1 MAPSGLVRALT
12 VAASA
17 LEASADELNRLDGFA
32 GDGDSGITMSEASRA
47 LKDVLAANEDMGGGP
62 LLSACGA
69 AIARKAPSTSGT
81 LVATGFLR
89 AAKAVTGTAVT
100 GTAVTGT
107 AGTDAGG
114 TDAGGTDAGGTGV
127 EALERAFAAATLG
140 IQARGK
146 AAPGDRTLVDGLDAV
161 CTSLRESLA
170 AGHTL
175 TDALHFA
182 AAAASAAADRTVGM
196 EPKVGRASWVP
207 QPRHRAPRRRLRHAG
222 HRHASGSSRNHR
234 RGDNTSRRLSSLITR
249 SGGLCPRSA
258 PSSWPDGRPS
268 WGRCRGHGARLSCP
282 CCPPR

>member
-1 MAPSGLVRALT
+1 VAPSGLVRALT
-12 VAASA
+12 AAASA

-32 GDGDSGITMSEASRA
+32 GDGDLGITMSEASRA
-47 LKDVLAANEDMGGGP
+47 LKDVLAANQDMGGGP

-107 AGTDAGG
+107 AGTEAGG
-114 TDAGGTDAGGTGV
+114 TEAGGTEAGGTEAGGTDAGGTGV

-207 QPRHRAPRRRLRHAG
+207 QRAIGHPDAG
-222 HRHASGSSRNHR
+222 CAM
-234 RGDNTSRRLSSLITR
+234 LAIAMQAAAAEITA
-249 SGGLCPRSA
+249 GGTTPA
-258 PSSWPDGRPS
+258 G
-268 WGRCRGHGARLSCP
+268 G
-282 CCPPR
+282 

>member
-12 VAASA
+12 AAASA

-32 GDGDSGITMSEASRA
+32 GDGDLGITMSEASRA
-47 LKDVLAANEDMGGGP
+47 LKDVLAANQDMGGGP

-107 AGTDAGG
+107 AG

-207 QPRHRAPRRRLRHAG
+207 QRAIGHPDAG
-222 HRHASGSSRNHR
+222 CAM
-234 RGDNTSRRLSSLITR
+234 LAIAMQAAAAEITA
-249 SGGLCPRSA
+249 GGTTPA
-258 PSSWPDGRPS
+258 G
-268 WGRCRGHGARLSCP
+268 G
-282 CCPPR
+282 

>member
-1 MAPSGLVRALT
+1 VTVVAPSGLVRALT
-12 VAASA
+12 AAASA

-32 GDGDSGITMSEASRA
+32 GDGDLGITMSEASRA
-47 LKDVLAANEDMGGGP
+47 LKDVLAANQDMGGGP

-107 AGTDAGG
+107 AGTEAGG
-114 TDAGGTDAGGTGV
+114 TEAGGTEAGGTDAGGTGV

-207 QPRHRAPRRRLRHAG
+207 QRAIGHPDAG
-222 HRHASGSSRNHR
+222 CAM
-234 RGDNTSRRLSSLITR
+234 LAIAMQAAAAEITA
-249 SGGLCPRSA
+249 GGTTPA
-258 PSSWPDGRPS
+258 G
-268 WGRCRGHGARLSCP
+268 G
-282 CCPPR
+282 

>member
-1 MAPSGLVRALT
+1 VRIALRGQKVTVVAPSGLVRALT
-12 VAASA
+12 AAASA

-32 GDGDSGITMSEASRA
+32 GDGDLGITMSEASRA
-47 LKDVLAANEDMGGGP
+47 LKDVLAANQDMGGGP

-107 AGTDAGG
+107 AGTEAGGTEAGGTEAGG

-207 QPRHRAPRRRLRHAG
+207 QRAIGHPDAG
-222 HRHASGSSRNHR
+222 CAM
-234 RGDNTSRRLSSLITR
+234 LAIAMQAAAAEITA
-249 SGGLCPRSA
+249 GGTTPA
-258 PSSWPDGRPS
+258 G
-268 WGRCRGHGARLSCP
+268 G
-282 CCPPR
+282 

>member
-1 MAPSGLVRALT
+1 VAPSGLVRALT
-12 VAASA
+12 AAASA

-32 GDGDSGITMSEASRA
+32 GDGDLGITMSEASRA
-47 LKDVLAANEDMGGGP
+47 LKDVLAANQDMGGGP

-107 AGTDAGG
+107 AGTDAGGTDAGG

-207 QPRHRAPRRRLRHAG
+207 QRAIGHPDAG
-222 HRHASGSSRNHR
+222 CAM
-234 RGDNTSRRLSSLITR
+234 LAIAMQAAAAEITA
-249 SGGLCPRSA
+249 GGTTPA
-258 PSSWPDGRPS
+258 G
-268 WGRCRGHGARLSCP
+268 G
-282 CCPPR
+282 

>member
-12 VAASA
+12 AAASA

-32 GDGDSGITMSEASRA
+32 GDGDLGITMSEASRA
-47 LKDVLAANEDMGGGP
+47 LKDVLAANQDMGGGP

-107 AGTDAGG
+107 AGTEAGG

-207 QPRHRAPRRRLRHAG
+207 QRAIGHPDAG
-222 HRHASGSSRNHR
+222 CAM
-234 RGDNTSRRLSSLITR
+234 LAIAMQAAAAEITA
-249 SGGLCPRSA
+249 GGTTPA
-258 PSSWPDGRPS
+258 G
-268 WGRCRGHGARLSCP
+268 G
-282 CCPPR
+282 

>member
-12 VAASA
+12 AAASA

-32 GDGDSGITMSEASRA
+32 GDGDLGITMSEASRA
-47 LKDVLAANEDMGGGP
+47 LKDVLAANQDMGGGP

-100 GTAVTGT
+100 GTAGT
-107 AGTDAGG
+107 E
-114 TDAGGTDAGGTGV
+114 AGGTDAGGTGV

-207 QPRHRAPRRRLRHAG
+207 QRAIGHPDAG
-222 HRHASGSSRNHR
+222 CAM
-234 RGDNTSRRLSSLITR
+234 LAIAMQAAAAEITA
-249 SGGLCPRSA
+249 GGTTPA
-258 PSSWPDGRPS
+258 G
-268 WGRCRGHGARLSCP
+268 G
-282 CCPPR
+282 

>member
-12 VAASA
+12 AAASA

-32 GDGDSGITMSEASRA
+32 GDGDLGITMSEASRA
-47 LKDVLAANEDMGGGP
+47 LKDVLAANQDMGGGP

-100 GTAVTGT
+100 GTA
-107 AGTDAGG
+107 G

-207 QPRHRAPRRRLRHAG
+207 QRAIGHPDAG
-222 HRHASGSSRNHR
+222 CAMLAIA
-234 RGDNTSRRLSSLITR
+234 TQAAAAEVTA
-249 SGGLCPRSA
+249 GGTTPA
-258 PSSWPDGRPS
+258 G
-268 WGRCRGHGARLSCP
+268 G
-282 CCPPR
+282 

>member
-12 VAASA
+12 AAASA

-32 GDGDSGITMSEASRA
+32 GDGDLGITMSEASRA
-47 LKDVLAANEDMGGGP
+47 LKDVLAANQDMGGGP

-107 AGTDAGG
+107 AGTEAGGTEAGGTEAGG

-207 QPRHRAPRRRLRHAG
+207 QRAIGHPDAG
-222 HRHASGSSRNHR
+222 CAM
-234 RGDNTSRRLSSLITR
+234 LAIAMQAAAAEITA
-249 SGGLCPRSA
+249 GGTTPA
-258 PSSWPDGRPS
+258 G
-268 WGRCRGHGARLSCP
+268 G
-282 CCPPR
+282 